1 MLKHFLFLCIIVT
14 LCYFNPALASIQS
27 HKSLY
32 NAALTFLQNET
43 KDVQDSK
50 ITVRPLD
57 KRLRL
62 THCSSPLEAFWP
74 LENKKFGNTTVGIR
88 CNGEKPWKIFVGAQI
103 HIYKNVWVSKSAL
116 NRRQILSSEDI
127 RKEKRDITK
136 LSSGYL
142 LAKSPLIGMQMKRN
156 IPANQV
162 LTSIMLD
169 SQKIVRRGD
178 RITIVSRYGGIEVR
192 AIGVALS
199 DGSKGDRIRVRN
211 TASKREIE
219 AYVSDKHRVLVA
231 L

>member
-1 MLKHFLFLCIIVT
+1 MLKRFLILCIIVT
-14 LCYFNPALASIQS
+14 ICNLNLALASVQS
-27 HKSLY
+27 HESLHT
-32 NAALTFLQNET
+32 AALTFLQDET
-43 KDVQDSK
+43 KEVQDSK

-62 THCSSPLEAFWP
+62 SQCSSPLEVFWP

-88 CNGEKPWKIFVGAQI
+88 CNGEKPWKIYVGAQI
-103 HIYKNVWVSKSAL
+103 HIHKYVWVSKSAL
-116 NRRQILSSEDI
+116 NRRQIISIHDI
-127 RKEKRDITK
+127 RKEKRDITQ
-136 LSSGYL
+136 LTGGYI
-142 LAKSPLIGMQMKRN
+142 LANATLIGMQMKRN

-178 RITIVSRYGGIEVR
+178 RITIVSRHGGIEVR
-192 AIGVALS
+192 AVGVALS
-199 DGSKGDRIRVRN
+199 DGSKGDRIRVKN

-219 AYVSDKHRVLVA
+219 AYVSDKHRVLVN